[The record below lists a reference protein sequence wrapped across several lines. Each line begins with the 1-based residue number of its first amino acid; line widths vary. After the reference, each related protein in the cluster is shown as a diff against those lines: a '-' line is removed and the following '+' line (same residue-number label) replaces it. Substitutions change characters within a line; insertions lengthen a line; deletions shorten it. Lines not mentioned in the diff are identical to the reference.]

1 MKIKLLDIKG
11 FGKFNKLKIEP
22 KEGFNIIFENN
33 ESGKSTLQAFIR
45 AMLYGQ
51 RGGRRSKDGSLPPL
65 KHNKPWN
72 SQSMPDIGIYA
83 GKRQIL

>member
-11 FGKFNKLKIEP
+11 FGKLNKVKIAP
-22 KEGFNIIFENN
+22 KEGFNIIFETN

-51 RGGRRSKDGSLPPL
+51 RGGRKSKEGSLL
-65 KHNKPWN
+65 
-72 SQSMPDIGIYA
+72 
-83 GKRQIL
+83 R